1 MEESNDQNSDFS
13 DLARRYNKKF
23 KVILTFTFF
32 IFRAKEEDLT
42 EIEQSGCLYQ
52 AGIDKLGRPVIV
64 FIGKWFKPDSVS
76 LDMALL
82 YLIRVLDPVVDKDYS
97 VVYFCTR

>member
-1 MEESNDQNSDFS
+1 MKNKNKSGLILSKSLKITSNC
-13 DLARRYNKKF
+13 L
-23 KVILTFTFF
+23 
-32 IFRAKEEDLT
+32 RAMEEDLT
-42 EIEQSGCLYQ
+42 EIEKSGCLYQ

-76 LDMALL
+76 LDQALL
-82 YLIRVLDPVVDKDYS
+82 YLIRVLNPVVDKDYS

>member
-1 MEESNDQNSDFS
+1 MIRTQNFPILSGGKNS
-13 DLARRYNKKF
+13 HLIIKL
-23 KVILTFTFF
+23 ILTYMCL
-32 IFRAKEEDLT
+32 RSNEEALT
-42 EIEQSGCLYQ
+42 ELEKSGCLYQ

-76 LDMALL
+76 LDQALL
-82 YLIRVLDPVVDKDYS
+82 YLIRVLNPVVDKDYS